1 MPVDGILPVVQPAS
15 VEVGAAPRRAGYGD
29 EFANR
34 LENAIRGVSNQA
46 NVADVRLAQVASGEE
61 ADLHGTMIALQEAD
75 VSLRLMVSVRD
86 EAVEAYERIMNM
98 QV

>member
-1 MPVDGILPVVQPAS
+1 MLVDSIIPSVQPGVVA
-15 VEVGAAPRRAGYGD
+15 EADAARRPGFGD

-34 LENAIRGVSNQA
+34 LDNAIRGVSNQV
-46 NVADVRLAQVASGEE
+46 NVADVRLARVASGEE

-75 VSLRLMVSVRD
+75 ISVRLMVSVRD
-86 EAVEAYERIMNM
+86 EAVEAYEKIMNM

>member
-1 MPVDGILPVVQPAS
+1 MLVNQLLPTLQ
-15 VEVGAAPRRAGYGD
+15 GAAPGQDQAELRSGFGD

-34 LENAIRGVSNQA
+34 LDNALQGVSNQLNA
-46 NVADVRLAQVASGEE
+46 ADVRLARVASGEE

-75 VSLRLMVSVRD
+75 ISVRLMVSVRD
-86 EAVEAYERIMNM
+86 EAIQAYEKIMNM

>member
-1 MPVDGILPVVQPAS
+1 MRADQIFPTLNPVG
-15 VEVGAAPRRAGYGD
+15 VGDANAAKRTGYGD

-34 LENAIRGVSNQA
+34 LDNAIRGVSSQLNE
-46 NVADVRLAQVASGEE
+46 ADVRLARVASGED

-75 VSLRLMVSVRD
+75 ISVRLMVSVRD
-86 EAVEAYERIMNM
+86 EAVEAYEKIMNM